1 LTLPPS
7 QRLQHL
13 WPIADQIDLAKTKQK
28 ESGEAAPSSWQERLP
43 LVYPESF
50 SLPFASYHTDLWQ
63 WFDDLGVEMP
73 PSLIVVW
80 PRGGGKS
87 TAAEVAT
94 IEGGATKTR
103 MYCWYVRETQDQ
115 ADKSVE
121 NIGALLESL
130 EVERYYPLMS
140 ERALGKFGKQ
150 RGWRRNRLSTAQGFT
165 VDAMGLDKA
174 VRGVKEKERRPDLL
188 IFDDIDGRHDT
199 IATTTKKIEII
210 TQSIIP
216 AGSTNVAVVVIQ
228 NLLLPDGVVAQL
240 VDGRAEFLLDRVV
253 SGPHTAVKNLIYE
266 QKDGK
271 FVVTGGEPTWPEG
284 QGIETIEKQINL
296 WGLTSFLREAQHEV
310 EKSGGMYDHIEF
322 QHCKRD
328 EVPDLVRVAV
338 WVDPAVTS
346 TDQSDSM
353 GIQAD
358 GIAEDGTI
366 YRLFSWEAITSPED
380 AIKRAIRKALEL
392 GSIQVGIETDQ
403 GGDTWLSVY
412 ARALESMQ
420 EDMKPVKNEGENDE
434 DFDKRLDEWAN
445 MAWPTFKADK
455 AGAGHGP
462 KTHRGQQ
469 MLADY
474 ENGTIVHVTGTHAI
488 LEKSLY
494 RFPKKP
500 LDLADAAYW
509 SWADL
514 RNRLSARSLID
525 WV

>member
-1 LTLPPS
+1 MELARIS
-7 QRLQHL
+7 QRKANQAH
-13 WPIADQIDLAKTKQK
+13 KT
-28 ESGEAAPSSWQERLP
+28 PDNWQERLP
-43 LVYPESF
+43 LVYPKSF
-50 SLPFASYHTDLWQ
+50 SLPFAEYHTDLWQ
-63 WFDDLGVEMP
+63 WFDDLDLKMP

-87 TAAEVAT
+87 TGAEVAT
-94 IEGGATKTR
+94 IEGGASKTR

-115 ADKSVE
+115 ADRSVD
-121 NIGALLESL
+121 NIAALLESP
-130 EVERYYPLMS
+130 EVARYYPLMA
-140 ERALGKFGKQ
+140 ERAISKFGKPKA
-150 RGWRRNRLSTAQGFT
+150 WRRNRLSTAQGFT

-174 VRGVKEKERRPDLL
+174 VRGVKAEEQRPDLI

-199 IATTTKKIEII
+199 IITTTKKLEII

-253 SGPHTAVKNLIYE
+253 SGPHEAIENLTYK
-266 QKDGK
+266 QVDGM

-284 QGIETIEKQINL
+284 QGIETINKQINL
-296 WGLTSFLREAQHEV
+296 WGLTSFLREAQHDV
-310 EKSGGMYDHIEF
+310 DKSGGMYDHIDF
-322 QHCKRD
+322 RHCERKD
-328 EVPDLVRVAV
+328 VPDLIRIAL

-346 TDQSDSM
+346 TDNSDNM

-358 GIAEDGTI
+358 GIAEDDTI
-366 YRLFSWEAITSPED
+366 YRLFSWEAVTSPED
-380 AIKRAIRKALEL
+380 ALKRAIRKALEL
-392 GSIQVGIETDQ
+392 GALQVGVETDQ
-403 GGDTWLSVY
+403 GGDTWISVY
-412 ARALESMQ
+412 ARALESVQ
-420 EDMKPVKNEGENDE
+420 EEMKPIEREGESEDE
-434 DFDKRLDEWAN
+434 LKERMDAWAN
-445 MAWPTFKADK
+445 TLWPTFKADK

-474 ENGTIVHVTGTHAI
+474 EGGTIVHVTGTHAI

-514 RNRLSARSLID
+514 RNRLSASSMID